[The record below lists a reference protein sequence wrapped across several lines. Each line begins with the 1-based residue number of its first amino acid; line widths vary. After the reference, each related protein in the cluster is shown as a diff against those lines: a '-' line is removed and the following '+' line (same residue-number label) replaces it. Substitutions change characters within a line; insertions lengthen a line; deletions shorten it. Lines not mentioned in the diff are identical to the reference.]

1 MPRTIATVV
10 FGVFMLLGG
19 VGHFVQPSFYL
30 GFFPEGVPAELLI
43 ALSGVVEVAIGL
55 ATLVPKTRLL
65 GARAIL
71 VAMLVFL
78 PLHVVDVFRDHPAIG
93 SHTAALIRLPIQF
106 VLIAWAAWIS
116 GLFPRRA

>member
-1 MPRTIATVV
+1 MARTIATIV

-19 VGHFVQPSFYL
+19 IGHFVQPSFYL
-30 GFFPEGVPAELLI
+30 GFFPDGVPAELLI
-43 ALSGVVEVAIGL
+43 LLSGVVELAIGV

-78 PLHVVDVFRDHPAIG
+78 PLHVVDVFREHPAVG
-93 SHTAALIRLPIQF
+93 THSAALIRLPLQF
-106 VLIAWAAWIS
+106 VLIAWALWIS
-116 GLFPRRA
+116 QLLPRRS

>member
-43 ALSGVVEVAIGL
+43 SLSGVVEVAIGL